1 MCFGIRSYGCSTFS
15 GAESTTISYIIPE
28 NTSKYIAQA
37 KEASMSRLNAAI
49 HYRSDCEKG
58 LEADNK
64 VGNYT
69 FKRGHIDGAE

>member
-1 MCFGIRSYGCSTFS
+1 MCFRIWSYGCSTFS
-15 GAESTTISYIIPE
+15 SVASTTLSYIIPE

-37 KEASMSRLNAAI
+37 KEASMSRLYAAI
-49 HYRSDCEKG
+49 HYRRDCEED

-64 VGNYT
+64 VGNYA

>member
-15 GAESTTISYIIPE
+15 GAASTTLSYIIPE

-37 KEASMSRLNAAI
+37 KEALCQGCMRLFITAAI
-49 HYRSDCEKG
+49 AKKC

-64 VGNYT
+64 VGNYA